1 MLSYVGNIHLSC
13 KDSILHLQVSG
24 VQVALG
30 YHRRPELTRASF
42 TEEKGQRDARQM
54 VERLCIYIYRYG
66 IKHTLDVN
74 RNITRRGYFF
84 REITKFFAGPAG
96 GWI

>member
-1 MLSYVGNIHLSC
+1 MFHSAS
-13 KDSILHLQVSG
+13 QVSG

-54 VERLCIYIYRYG
+54 VERLYIDMV
-66 IKHTLDVN
+66 L
-74 RNITRRGYFF
+74 NID
-84 REITKFFAGPAG
+84 
-96 GWI
+96 